1 MFEIDDTKKDIYSM
15 CAHAQGGGKCF
26 MWDRRTLGTRLGA
39 KRRVIGFRMDQFL
52 ALTMWRCWYGE
63 PEVARPI
70 TTRAVEES
78 TPRHD
83 GKPTANF
90 VGIRWR
96 PRYKISR
103 VPKFFFLEA
112 FYHKGCVTCVT
123 ISQHHL
129 AGGLDGES
137 GTRKSL
143 FSSDSKETPR
153 P

>member
-1 MFEIDDTKKDIYSM
+1 MFEIDDTNKDIYSM
-15 CAHAQGGGKCF
+15 CAHAQGGGKRF

-39 KRRVIGFRMDQFL
+39 KRVIGFRMDQLL

-63 PEVARPI
+63 PDVARPI

-90 VGIRWR
+90 VWIRWR
-96 PRYKISR
+96 PRYKNSR

-112 FYHKGCVTCVT
+112 FYHKGYVTCDH
-123 ISQHHL
+123 QPAPP
-129 AGGLDGES
+129 AGELDGEP
-137 GTRKSL
+137 GPGKSL
-143 FSSDSKETPR
+143 FSSNSKEAPR